1 MRPTN
6 DPKAVACLRPYIIAA
21 KWRKLDYPIVLGS
34 GSGASI
40 IGKAKRKRVERYLA
54 PVVTEWR
61 DETTGEILSDAAAR
75 ARPDYCH
82 PIRASERQMQRE
94 FILSELRPEV
104 RAFAQFVLKFRNRRR
119 GLTPGIDQLARWY
132 AQLTGKQTGHVRRY
146 IVKLEDAKILGG
158 RTSSVLYPL
167 WQLAGASTFPADHLR
182 EDIHAESLFLSML
195 NERRAADVIASKLSL
210 ASTSQH
216 FQPCQQTP
224 LPSDAENAALRNHDR
239 TTTTTRHA
247 VTA

>member
-1 MRPTN
+1 MKSTN
-6 DPKAVACLRPYIIAA
+6 DHKAVACLRPYTIEA
-21 KWRKLDYPIVLGS
+21 KWRKLDYPITLGS
-34 GSGASI
+34 RNGTSL

-54 PVVTEWR
+54 PLVVEWF
-61 DETTGEILSDAAAR
+61 DETTGEILSDPEAR
-75 ARPDYCH
+75 TRADYRY
-82 PIRASERQMQRE
+82 PVRTSERQLQRE

-146 IVKLEDAKILGG
+146 IAKLEDAKVIAG

-167 WQLAGASTFPADHLR
+167 WQLAGSSTFPADHLR
-182 EDIHAESLFLSML
+182 EDIYAEALFLSML
-195 NERRAADVIASKLSL
+195 NKSRAPEIIAAKFPPPSILQSPR
-210 ASTSQH
+210 SW
-216 FQPCQQTP
+216 QQTP
-224 LPSDAENAALRNHDR
+224 LPNDAESATSRSPA
-239 TTTTTRHA
+239 TTSTAPRLA